1 MSTRLNSLCNVR
13 DRADNPRPLRYLE
26 RLPLIF
32 FNLTRSAK
40 AEARPFKNEGLE
52 FVDDNA
58 AWEEATTACGEKL
71 REIDGS
77 LRPGDG
83 WKMEVTDAGGK
94 ALFALKFTTE
104 SSE

>member
-1 MSTRLNSLCNVR
+1 VR
-13 DRADNPRPLRYLE
+13 ALIRFSGPGPGRQSPAAQLFCADATVFFQFQPL
-26 RLPLIF
+26 
-32 FNLTRSAK
+32 
-40 AEARPFKNEGLE
+40 AESGAAPFQKRG
-52 FVDDNA
+52 A
-58 AWEEATTACGEKL
+58 GTCRCGEKL

-94 ALFALKFTTE
+94 ALFALKLTTE